1 MKLFTIIKSNS
12 ERIPNKNFQLISK
25 SLPLWKWTINKLR
38 SKENKIFINT
48 DSEDVLNEIENDD
61 DIVGIKRSEKHIMWE
76 KNSKNQGSPVE
87 SMYKEF
93 CEKYTSN
100 QNEKVCLFHVTSP
113 FINFETIKNAS
124 AYLDKGF
131 DSVQSVKKIQD
142 FVFFNDNGNLKPIN
156 FNPDL
161 VQRTQDLVPIYISL
175 GAFFLGRSGEII
187 KTGRRLPGR
196 CFNYKLN
203 SIESIEIDEYDQLEL
218 SRIVAKSLK

>member
-1 MKLFTIIKSNS
+1 MKLFTIVKSNS

-25 SLPLWKWTINKLR
+25 SQPLWKWTINKLR

-48 DSEDVLNEIENDD
+48 DNEDVLNEIKNDD
-61 DIVGIKRSEKHIMWE
+61 DIVGIKRDEKHIMWE
-76 KNSKNQGSPVE
+76 KNSRNQGSPVE

-100 QNEKVCLFHVTSP
+100 QNEIVCLFHVTSP

-124 AYLDKGF
+124 EYLDKGF

-142 FVFFNDNGNLKPIN
+142 FVFFNDNGNFKPIN

-196 CFNYKLN
+196 CFNYELN